1 MSTNLRVSRVPI
13 SVAAPAD
20 LPDAWREAAANLR
33 RFGAESQARTLETC
47 ADELLEALRLT
58 RDELL
63 SLQRAAEESGYSVD
77 HLGRLIRDGKL
88 PNAGRPSKPLIR
100 RSQLPLKPGTRSGRG
115 GRDGGQTYLSDGLFR
130 DIIHSKTGAR

>member
-1 MSTNLRVSRVPI
+1 MSTNLRGPRVPI
-13 SVAAPAD
+13 SVANPAD

-33 RFGAESQARTLETC
+33 RFGAEPQARTLETC
-47 ADELLEALRLT
+47 ADELHEALRST

-100 RSQLPLKPGTRSGRG
+100 RSQLPLKPGTGSGG
-115 GRDGGQTYLSDGLFR
+115 GGKDGVQAYLSDGLFR